1 MNSGADQSAV
11 RADGPSRIKSFAGSP
26 FANGPL
32 VLEPLYRPD
41 LIIFDWH
48 GTLVDTLDAVYA
60 SMQEVLLQLES
71 LDLLKDLVDEADTR
85 TEAEARL
92 VRYIRIYRKLHPSIL
107 AEKKHSRTELFNIIF
122 GDNEQAKS
130 IAHAA
135 YNEQYR
141 QNYGQVRPFQN
152 GIEDYLANFAAAGI
166 RLAVAT
172 NRSREFLEAE
182 FSSLGDWGRYFSVT
196 VCADEVDSYKP
207 RPEILL
213 EVLKRAS
220 VSTGAPVKAWYFG
233 DSPTDMLTAWR
244 ARQHLTSTAAADQ
257 IRGVYFNAAHW
268 DTSWMDALLAE
279 PAEKR
284 EPSLVPA
291 AACASFGQLRTLL
304 ANCFSGADDG
314 PDIASIAL
322 TDPEFPAYDA
332 RQPPPSRIEP
342 DWHPAVA
349 RLSEP
354 RVILFDWHA
363 TLVDT
368 LDAMY
373 HAVDDM
379 LLQLDSLALT
389 SHLMSPSQSR
399 TLEDARLVEHVRHYR
414 QLHPKVRADRK
425 ISRTDIFEVLF
436 GDDQDAKNRA
446 HAAFTHHY
454 RAHFG
459 TVLPFEP
466 GIRPMLE
473 GLHELGIVTGIIT
486 NRDREFFE
494 QELAIVEDG
503 SWVSLFDTDICG
515 DDTQLRKPH
524 PHQILKALDNL
535 KRAPGRDVWYVGDS
549 TTDIRAAAKAGVTGV
564 FFNGAQWDQN
574 WLIRIF
580 PGSEQFPDKPD
591 VVVND
596 FSEFWAL
603 VLACQ
608 AKIREGGRQRRR

>member
-1 MNSGADQSAV
+1 MSTGADQPAVFAAGPFSA
-11 RADGPSRIKSFAGSP
+11 
-26 FANGPL
+26 GPL
-32 VLEPLYRPD
+32 VLEPLFRPN

-60 SMQEVLLQLES
+60 SMQEVLLQLKS
-71 LDLLKDLVDEADTR
+71 LDLLKNLVDEAETR
-85 TEAEARL
+85 TDAEARL
-92 VRYIRIYRKLHPSIL
+92 VRYIRIYRKLHPTIL

-130 IAHAA
+130 VAHTA

-141 QNYGQVRPFQN
+141 QNYGQVRPFQP
-152 GIEDYLANFAAAGI
+152 GIEDYLANFAEAGI
-166 RLAVAT
+166 QLAVAT

-182 FSSLGDWGRYFSVT
+182 FRSLGDWGRFFAFT

-213 EVLKRAS
+213 EAMQKARR
-220 VSTGAPVKAWYFG
+220 VSGGPVRAWYFG

-244 ARQHLTSTAAADQ
+244 ARQQLEKNGAEDQ
-257 IRGVYFNAAHW
+257 IRGIYFNAAHW
-268 DTSWMDALLAE
+268 DTSWIDALLAE
-279 PAEKR
+279 APEQR
-284 EPSLVPA
+284 EPSLLPA
-291 AACASFGQLRTLL
+291 AACASLGQLRTLL
-304 ANCFSGADDG
+304 ARCFLEEDEVDEL
-314 PDIASIAL
+314 ASARLI
-322 TDPEFPAYDA
+322 DPAFPVYEP
-332 RQPPPSRIEP
+332 RHPPPARIEP

-379 LLQLDSLALT
+379 LLQLDTLGLT

-399 TLEDARLVEHVRHYR
+399 TLEDARLVEHVKHYR

-473 GLHELGIVTGIIT
+473 GLRDLGIVTGIIT

-503 SWVSLFDTDICG
+503 TWVSLFDTDICG
-515 DDTQLRKPH
+515 DDTQLRKPQ

-564 FFNGAQWDQN
+564 FFNGAQWDQS

>member
-1 MNSGADQSAV
+1 MTGGADCPAEIAGPFV
-11 RADGPSRIKSFAGSP
+11 DGPV
-26 FANGPL
+26 
-32 VLEPLYRPD
+32 VLKPLYRPN

-60 SMQEVLLQLES
+60 SMQEVLLQLEA

-122 GDNEQAKS
+122 GDNDSAKTV
-130 IAHAA
+130 AHTA

-141 QNYGQVRPFQN
+141 QNYGQVRAFQT
-152 GIEDYLANFAAAGI
+152 GVEAYLKNFTAAGI

-172 NRSREFLEAE
+172 NRSREFLDAE
-182 FSSLGDWGRYFSVT
+182 FSSLGGWSDYFAVT
-196 VCADEVDSYKP
+196 VCADEIDSYKP

-220 VSTGAPVKAWYFG
+220 AAGGAPVRAWYFG

-244 ARQHLTSTAAADQ
+244 ARQQLEEHDAETQ
-257 IRGVYFNAAHW
+257 IHGIYFNAAHW
-268 DTSWMDALLAE
+268 DTSWIDALLAE
-279 PAEKR
+279 SPEQR
-284 EPSLVPA
+284 EPWLVPA
-291 AACASFGQLRTLL
+291 AACANFEHLRTLL
-304 ANCFSGADDG
+304 ADCFAGEDSTTGRQAR
-314 PDIASIAL
+314 ATL
-322 TDPEFPAYDA
+322 TDPSFPQFDP
-332 RQPPPSRIEP
+332 RPPPPARIEP

-379 LLQLDSLALT
+379 LLQLDALALT
-389 SHLMSPSQSR
+389 SHLMPPSKSR
-399 TLEDARLVEHVRHYR
+399 TLEDARLVDHVRHYQR
-414 QLHPKVRADRK
+414 LHPKVRADRK

-454 RAHFG
+454 RAHYG

-466 GIRPMLE
+466 GIRQMLE
-473 GLHELGIVTGIIT
+473 GLRDLGIVTGIIT

-503 SWVSLFDTDICG
+503 TWACLFDTHICG
-515 DDTQLRKPH
+515 DDTSLRKPH

-535 KRAPGRDVWYVGDS
+535 KRATGRDVWYVGDS
-549 TTDIRAAAKAGVTGV
+549 TTDIRAAAKAGVTSV

-603 VLACQ
+603 VLACH